1 LEGNLIVF
9 TLQQWFT
16 RNMNFDE
23 PPMIPR
29 EDIPEDEQPHTT
41 LFGKLQ

>member
-1 LEGNLIVF
+1 
-9 TLQQWFT
+9 
-16 RNMNFDE
+16 MNFDE